1 MRSDPGASFAALLSA
16 VSIIALWGAVFLR
29 ASSALRSPNQ
39 RGLWLAVA
47 TAATAMTLH
56 WPVVHARVPLLDA
69 YGHHLALARNLIGV
83 VSAAAV
89 LHFVTMATAS
99 RRLKKSLYVL
109 TAGAL
114 TSLVL
119 LDATAPGHHT
129 HTVVGS
135 GAATPSVPY
144 WLVLIG
150 AHLLANGVCVAMCWR
165 YGAQAGTP
173 LLRAAL
179 WLFGLGTAV
188 AGLYWAGQLVRVLTG
203 APWVTPFLTP
213 AMGVHGLL
221 RAAALLV
228 PAMSAV
234 RRAGTDIAT
243 IWRLSPL
250 WRELIDAVPAVALS
264 RPRPRV
270 LDVVWPLAPW
280 RLVAYRKVIETRD
293 AILILHGHVDPGTLD
308 AARAQAARTSVPD
321 ARREAHVLACVLRTA
336 RAARSAG
343 LRQEPPSRQPAG
355 PGPRDLADERRFLL
369 NVAEAYRA
377 PETARFAARTSAALP
392 DRTPT
397 AHTRQEDEQCPES

>member
-1 MRSDPGASFAALLSA
+1 MTSDPGVSFAALLSA
-16 VSIIALWGAVFLR
+16 LGIVTLWSAVLLR

-39 RGLWLAVA
+39 RGLWLA
-47 TAATAMTLH
+47 AAAAAAAMTLH
-56 WPVVHARVPLLDA
+56 WPVLHARLPLFDA
-69 YGHHLALARNLIGV
+69 YVHHLDLARNLIGV

-99 RRLKKSLYVL
+99 GRLKKSLYAL

-114 TSLVL
+114 TALVL
-119 LDATAPGHHT
+119 LDATAPVHRL

-144 WLVLIG
+144 WLVLTG
-150 AHLLANGVCVAMCWR
+150 THLLANGVCVAMCRR
-165 YGAQAGTP
+165 YGARAGDP
-173 LLRAAL
+173 QLRAAL

-188 AGLYWAGQLVRVLTG
+188 AGLYWAGQLVCLLTD
-203 APWVTPFLTP
+203 APWVTPLLAP

-228 PAMSAV
+228 PALCAV

-250 WRELIDAVPAVALS
+250 WRELIDVVPEVALS
-264 RPRPRV
+264 RPRHRV
-270 LDVVWPLAPW
+270 LDVLWPLAPW

-293 AILILHGHVDPGTLD
+293 AILILHGYADPDTTD
-308 AARAQAARTSVPD
+308 AARAQAAAASGPA
-321 ARREAHVLACVLRTA
+321 ARRQAHILACLL
-336 RAARSAG
+336 RAARVAGRAG
-343 LRQEPPSRQPAG
+343 LHRESPPQPPTG

-369 NVAEAYRA
+369 DVAEAYRA
-377 PETARFAARTSAALP
+377 PGPSRFAVPAPCGTARHRGGGA
-392 DRTPT
+392 
-397 AHTRQEDEQCPES
+397 